1 MGALVILL
9 KDNNMMKQLIHY
21 YNKYC
26 IGQFVEMNRCV
37 DEYFYPKTKNGWLY
51 LCVKGAHQYCINNGA
66 IKSFITNLIGINI
79 NQLQSQKYCDFEDLY
94 AHIAR
99 CQVKGIGDLTLY
111 DTALRIGHVMHPCI
125 YPKQYVYLARG
136 AKKGAEILLGR
147 KVGWREPIDVFRP
160 YFGDM
165 PSRCIED
172 FLCIMKDLLYKGG
185 VINGVNIKGRSI
197 YVNGILRSTFC
208 CDVANNSFIC
218 PNAYDQNI
226 TAIDCISDDC
236 DNGDTHFD
244 L

>member
-1 MGALVILL
+1 
-9 KDNNMMKQLIHY
+9 MKQLIHY

-51 LCVKGAHQYCINNGA
+51 LCVKGAHQYCIKIDA
-66 IKSFITNLIGINI
+66 INRFITNLIGINI

-136 AKKGAEILLGR
+136 AK
-147 KVGWREPIDVFRP
+147 
-160 YFGDM
+160 
-165 PSRCIED
+165 
-172 FLCIMKDLLYKGG
+172 
-185 VINGVNIKGRSI
+185 
-197 YVNGILRSTFC
+197 
-208 CDVANNSFIC
+208 NSFIC